1 MYKRQLSVGGGL
13 GVAYLESE
21 SAPSITEWGEML
33 RQACESLGVQ
43 ARVSAEP
50 GRSIAA
56 QAAVTV
62 YSVGTIK
69 ELPGIRTYM
78 AVDGGF
84 GDNPRPMLYGSG
96 YTAFAPNRV
105 TEARNSITRIV
116 GKHCESSD
124 VIVSEASLPENL
136 GIGDLVATPV
146 TGAYGY
152 SMAST
157 YNRMPRPPVLF
168 VSQGKARLVIR
179 GESVEDLLTL
189 DVD

>member
-1 MYKRQLSVGGGL
+1 M
-13 GVAYLESE
+13 
-21 SAPSITEWGEML
+21 T
-33 RQACESLGVQ
+33 
-43 ARVSAEP
+43 
-50 GRSIAA
+50 
-56 QAAVTV
+56 
-62 YSVGTIK
+62 
-69 ELPGIRTYM
+69 
-78 AVDGGF
+78 
-84 GDNPRPMLYGSG
+84 
-96 YTAFAPNRV
+96 
-105 TEARNSITRIV
+105 
-116 GKHCESSD
+116 
-124 VIVSEASLPENL
+124 VSEASLPENL

>member
-1 MYKRQLSVGGGL
+1 M
-13 GVAYLESE
+13 
-21 SAPSITEWGEML
+21 
-33 RQACESLGVQ
+33 
-43 ARVSAEP
+43 
-50 GRSIAA
+50 
-56 QAAVTV
+56 
-62 YSVGTIK
+62 
-69 ELPGIRTYM
+69 
-78 AVDGGF
+78 
-84 GDNPRPMLYGSG
+84 
-96 YTAFAPNRV
+96 
-105 TEARNSITRIV
+105 
-116 GKHCESSD
+116 
-124 VIVSEASLPENL
+124 SEASLPENL

>member
-1 MYKRQLSVGGGL
+1 
-13 GVAYLESE
+13 
-21 SAPSITEWGEML
+21 ML

-105 TEARNSITRIV
+105 TEERNAIARIV